1 MIYIYIYI
9 YIYLF
14 IYLFLKE
21 FGSGIDHDREHLGPV
36 TGPVL
41 ILTKL
46 VCFVVNVVFV
56 LINICLLL

>member
-1 MIYIYIYI
+1 MIYI
-9 YIYLF
+9 F

-21 FGSGIDHDREHLGPV
+21 FGSGIDHDGEHLGPV

-41 ILTKL
+41 ILTKF
-46 VCFVVNVVFV
+46 VCFVVNVVSV